1 MEVCR
6 DLLAFGA
13 SFKWSLGELQF
24 WALLCWLQVSALEL
38 LLGSYASVQGI
49 WVRMW
54 TCRLLI
60 KEDVCQLDRETF
72 SPYVI
77 SRSSSCRQKVVLIN
91 LQPLIRF
98 WGLPSALNHLQGASQ
113 WPQTQFTWKLFRW
126 KHCKTQTL
134 CRSELLWLAA
144 PSRRFVSVVALH
156 RSSALGARP
165 LALCFPLCFPLVPPG
180 WKCVLNF
187 DESTSRLP
195 LNTHTRPRQ
204 PLVFSHIISSN
215 FLFSQHELFVQAETD
230 ILLFL
235 RYKTSDI
242 KKHMKWNWQLF
253 LQQSKVTNDQ
263 LMILIDWFL
272 MLLLQRVRPK
282 LWLKKDRRRTI
293 TTSVSTAVLL
303 HQAVKY
309 LCVTVWHFFSRS
321 QR

>member
-1 MEVCR
+1 M
-6 DLLAFGA
+6 
-13 SFKWSLGELQF
+13 
-24 WALLCWLQVSALEL
+24 
-38 LLGSYASVQGI
+38 
-49 WVRMW
+49 
-54 TCRLLI
+54 
-60 KEDVCQLDRETF
+60 
-72 SPYVI
+72 I
-77 SRSSSCRQKVVLIN
+77 SRSSSCRQKLIN
-91 LQPLIRF
+91 MQPLIRL

-126 KHCKTQTL
+126 KHCKTQTP

-156 RSSALGARP
+156 RSSVPGARP
-165 LALCFPLCFPLVPPG
+165 FALCFPLCFPLVPPG

-242 KKHMKWNWQLF
+242 KKHMKQNWQLL
-253 LQQSKVTNDQ
+253 LQQRKVTHDE
-263 LMILIDWFL
+263 LMIDQSNIDCDWFL
-272 MLLLQRVRPK
+272 MLLLQRWSPK

-303 HQAVKY
+303 HQPVKY
-309 LCVTVWHFFSRS
+309 LCVTVWHSFSRS

>member
-1 MEVCR
+1 
-6 DLLAFGA
+6 
-13 SFKWSLGELQF
+13 
-24 WALLCWLQVSALEL
+24 
-38 LLGSYASVQGI
+38 
-49 WVRMW
+49 MW

-60 KEDVCQLDRETF
+60 KEDVCQLDKEAF

-91 LQPLIRF
+91 MQPMIRL

-126 KHCKTQTL
+126 KHCKTL
-134 CRSELLWLAA
+134 AGVSCCDWLL
-144 PSRRFVSVVALH
+144 LH
-156 RSSALGARP
+156 DDSWRP
-165 LALCFPLCFPLVPPG
+165 FALCFPLVPPG

-230 ILLFL
+230 ILPFL

-242 KKHMKWNWQLF
+242 KKHMKQNWQLL
-253 LQQSKVTNDQ
+253 LQQRKVTHDE
-263 LMILIDWFL
+263 LTILIAIDFWCCCRGGV
-272 MLLLQRVRPK
+272 QSS
-282 LWLKKDRRRTI
+282 D
-293 TTSVSTAVLL
+293 
-303 HQAVKY
+303 
-309 LCVTVWHFFSRS
+309 
-321 QR
+321 